1 MDKQHSKT
9 SALGAAAAAATA
21 APAPAA
27 PETNDSRYVS
37 IRSFT
42 FTLED
47 KK

>member
-1 MDKQHSKT
+1 MDKQHSET
-9 SALGAAAAAATA
+9 SALGAAAAATA